1 MRILRSRRYSTY
13 FGCETK
19 TDSIFIRPL
28 WRISCQYDT
37 FCDCRRPLVEYVIIY
52 CLGCRPQA
60 EPIHIYWLRL
70 WPIQIDANVNDIT
83 QFWLDAALTNI
94 VIVMILI
101 FIYVFNFDYCF
112 ETWDRTNSYTEKIE
126 ILFFS
131 IYYFTRI
138 LLLTTRRNVF
148 PLPVIMSN
156 NTTLKYDFLKSNPFN
171 EIAHLT

>member
-83 QFWLDAALTNI
+83 QFCLDAATNI
-94 VIVMILI
+94 VIAMILI
-101 FIYVFNFDYCF
+101 FIYVFS
-112 ETWDRTNSYTEKIE
+112 TSTTVLTRGIE
-126 ILFFS
+126 QIRIQKRLKYFFFQS
-131 IYYFTRI
+131 TI
-138 LLLTTRRNVF
+138 LLEF
-148 PLPVIMSN
+148 
-156 NTTLKYDFLKSNPFN
+156 YC
-171 EIAHLT
+171 